1 MGTAVEAAVAVE
13 MTISFE
19 WNTLGHVELDA
30 QGKLVFPHVPTRP
43 GLYRFEFEGEKVRRE
58 YIGETD
64 TLNRRFQHYRTPGP
78 TQRTNIRL
86 NTLIR
91 EALSSH
97 MTVGV
102 SIVLDGAT
110 ITMTGQ
116 ERTAG
121 LQNKSDRVL
130 LEHAAIY
137 AAREA
142 GITILNGSEASV
154 D

>member
-1 MGTAVEAAVAVE
+1 VAVAVE

-19 WNTLGHVELDA
+19 WSELGRVELDA
-30 QGKLVFPHVPTRP
+30 QGKLVFPRVPTRP
-43 GLYRFEFEGEKVRRE
+43 GLYRFEFDGEKVRRE

-86 NTLIR
+86 NALIH
-91 EALSSH
+91 EALSSRL
-97 MTVGV
+97 TVGV

-110 ITMTGQ
+110 IKMGGEQ
-116 ERTAG
+116 RLAG
-121 LQNKSDRVL
+121 MQNKSDRVL

-142 GITILNGSEASV
+142 GISILNGSEASAG
-154 D
+154 